1 MDRGRLLSKARL
13 VVVKVGTSS
22 ITERLALS
30 RQKVAAVACQV
41 AALRAEGRDVIL
53 VSSGAIAAGL
63 TRLKLNARPREMGM
77 LQACAAVGQGELM
90 AAYSE
95 AFAAHGIPVAQILL
109 TREDLQ
115 SRGRY
120 LRIRHVLSTLVK
132 AGVVPVVNENDTVA
146 VEEIRFGDNDTLSA
160 LVASNAG
167 ADLLVLMSS
176 MDGLYTD
183 DPARSTKAVKIGVV
197 DRISDEISGLSGKSR
212 QGGVGGISAKV
223 RAGRVMMEC
232 GIPMAIVDSKM
243 PGVLSRLLAGEP
255 VGTVF
260 VPKMRIDNKLQWMLF
275 SSAARGVVHVD
286 EGAAKA
292 LSSGK
297 ASLLPSGVISVKGI
311 FRRGDLVSIRFEAS
325 EVGRGVSNLGS
336 EELES
341 VAGLQTAQARKILGT
356 GAPKEVVHHDNLVLS
371 GGEKART
378 A

>member
-1 MDRGRLLSKARL
+1 L

-30 RQKVAAVACQV
+30 REKIGAVARQV

-63 TRLKLNARPREMGM
+63 SRLALKERPREMGM

-90 AAYSE
+90 GAYSE
-95 AFAAHGIPVAQILL
+95 AFAGYGIPVAQILL

-120 LRIRHVLSTLVK
+120 LRIRHVLETLIK
-132 AGVVPVVNENDTVA
+132 AGVVPIVNENDTVA
-146 VEEIRFGDNDTLSA
+146 VDEIKFGDNDTLSA

-176 MDGLYTD
+176 MDGLFTD
-183 DPARSTKAVKIGVV
+183 DPARSPAAVKIGVV
-197 DRISDEISGLSGKSR
+197 DRISEEISGLSGKSR
-212 QGGVGGISAKV
+212 LGGVGGISAKV
-223 RAGRVMMEC
+223 RAGRIMMEC

-275 SSAARGVVHVD
+275 SSAARGVVFID
-286 EGAAKA
+286 DGAAKA

-297 ASLLPSGVISVKGI
+297 ASLLPSGVLSVKGI
-311 FRRGDLVSIRFEAS
+311 FRRGDLVSIMSGSS
-325 EVGRGVSNLGS
+325 EVGRGVSNLS
-336 EELES
+336 SDELES
-341 VAGLQTAQARKILGT
+341 VAGLQTVQARRVLGEA
-356 GAPKEVVHHDNLVLS
+356 APKEVVQHDNLVLS
-371 GGEKART
+371 GGMDAGI
-378 A
+378 